1 MVAYTIR
8 RLLFGVPVLLASS
21 MLVFLLVALS
31 GDPLDTMRSKFPRPP
46 EHAIAAEERRLH
58 LDESLPERYWFWL
71 SNVVTGDFGPSTRPS
86 VDIGAELFSRTFIT
100 LRLVFFAMLLAL
112 ILAIVSGVISAV
124 KQYTKIDY
132 SFTFLGFFALSIPSF
147 WFAILLKEGAI
158 SYNKA
163 TNSTTFFTLGERDY
177 RYDTFTA
184 WEKVTD
190 IFGHMVLPTVSLML
204 ITYAAWSRFQRA
216 SMLEVLN
223 SDYVR
228 LARAKGLTNRTV
240 MVRHALRTAL
250 IPLVTI
256 SALGIAD
263 IFGGAVVTET
273 VYNWEGM
280 GRFLIVSVTN
290 RDAYAVLGWLL
301 VAGTIVIVF
310 NILADLLYAALDPRI
325 RFA

>member
-8 RLLFGVPVLLASS
+8 RLIFGVPVLLASS
-21 MLVFLLVALS
+21 MLVFLLVAMS
-31 GDPLDTMRSKFPRPP
+31 GDPLDTMRQKFPRPP
-46 EHAIAAEERRLH
+46 DHVIAQEAHRLH

-71 SNVVTGDFGPSTRPS
+71 SHIVRGDFGPSTRAS
-86 VDIGAELFSRTFIT
+86 INIGAELFSRTFIT

-112 ILAIVSGVISAV
+112 ILSIISGVISAV
-124 KQYTKIDY
+124 KQYSKVDY
-132 SFTFLGFFALSIPSF
+132 SFTFVGFLALSIPSF

-163 TNSTTFFTLGERDY
+163 TGTSTFFTLGDRDY
-177 RYDTFTA
+177 RYETFTT
-184 WEKVTD
+184 WGKFTD

-240 MVRHALRTAL
+240 MIRHALRTAL
-250 IPLVTI
+250 IPLVTV
-256 SALGIAD
+256 SALGIGD
-263 IFGGAVVTET
+263 ILGGAVVTET

-280 GRFLIVSVTN
+280 GRFLLVSVQN
-290 RDAYAVLGWLL
+290 RDSFAVLGWLL
-301 VAGTIVIVF
+301 IAGTVVIVF
-310 NILADLLYAALDPRI
+310 NILADLLYAVLDPRI
-325 RFA
+325 RFG

>member
-31 GDPLDTMRSKFPRPP
+31 GDPLDNMRSKFPRPP
-46 EHAIAAEERRLH
+46 DHVIAQEAHRLH

-71 SNVVTGDFGPSTRPS
+71 SNVAKGDFGPSTRAS
-86 VDIGAELFSRTFIT
+86 VNIGQELASRTFIT

-112 ILAIVSGVISAV
+112 ILAIISGVVSAV
-124 KQYTKIDY
+124 KQYSKIDY
-132 SFTFLGFFALSIPSF
+132 SFTFFGFLALSIPSF

-158 SYNKA
+158 AYNKA
-163 TNSTTFFTLGERDY
+163 TGTSTFFTLGDRDY
-177 RYDTFTA
+177 RYDTFTP
-184 WEKVTD
+184 WEKFAD
-190 IFGHMVLPTVSLML
+190 IFGHMVLPTATLVL

-250 IPLVTI
+250 IPLVTV
-256 SALGIAD
+256 SALGIGNV
-263 IFGGAVVTET
+263 FGGAVVTET
-273 VYNWEGM
+273 VFNWEGM
-280 GRFLIVSVTN
+280 GRFLIVSVQN
-290 RDAYAVLGWLL
+290 RDVYAVLGWLL
-301 VAGTIVIVF
+301 IAGAITIVF

-325 RFA
+325 RYE

>member
-8 RLLFGVPVLLASS
+8 RIVFGVPVMLASS
-21 MLVFLLVALS
+21 MFVFLLVSLS
-31 GDPLDTMRSKFPRPP
+31 GDPLDAMRMKFPRPP
-46 EHAIAAEERRLH
+46 QSAIDREAARLH

-71 SNVVTGDFGPSTRPS
+71 KNVVQGDFGPSTRPS
-86 VDIGAELFSRTFIT
+86 VDIGEELFTRTFIT

-112 ILAIVSGVISAV
+112 VLAIVTGVVSAV

-132 SFTFLGFFALSIPSF
+132 SFTFMGFLALSIPAF

-158 SYNKA
+158 AVNQA
-163 TNSTTFFTLGERDY
+163 TNSTTFFTLGDRDY
-177 RYDTFTA
+177 RYDTFTT
-184 WEKVTD
+184 WGKITD
-190 IFGHMVLPTVSLML
+190 LFGHMVLPTVSLML

-228 LARAKGLTNRTV
+228 LARAKGLRNRTV

-250 IPLVTI
+250 IPLVTV

-263 IFGGAVVTET
+263 ILGGAVVTET

-301 VAGTIVIVF
+301 VAGTVVIIF
-310 NILADLLYAALDPRI
+310 NIIADLLYAALDPRI
-325 RFA
+325 RFD